1 MKKVMKILF
10 TVLFLFGCSAQV
22 EKEEVDDHTIVWVME
37 ERYKPTDDKLTFL
50 NQKIKEEGFD
60 FQIQVKTVNTE
71 NKDRWY
77 GDKIQEMYE
86 HQEEVD
92 IISTY
97 ADMDYINFKEILY
110 PLDDYL
116 NSEEGTILKEVY
128 PIGNN
133 ENLLKHNGVQYILPT
148 DLILSP
154 VIGYSYTIDKSTEA
168 LDVSALQKFPWE
180 LEKDT
185 SLNVQV
191 DYGVNYGVDEKTFLG
206 KEEIYHPL
214 QVADH
219 YELLTNAVGVR
230 FDSKTPEVYNI
241 YEDEIMLETL
251 HAIYNKKKEGTILKL
266 QWIGDPVAYENE
278 NIQYVPMYKERVL
291 FEQTFGNAIASW
303 SDKKED
309 SLALLTWLMSDP
321 EMGMLMRYG
330 VEGDDYFVASDGRV
344 EVLYDTSWYT
354 PLDLFS
360 NAFTTPR
367 PTGIPQ
373 LSGED
378 LINIF
383 ENTEKSPLHGFQF
396 DSSKVETEI
405 DNTTAVVESYSET
418 LFWAKGDY
426 ESLYAQL
433 LSDLEEA
440 GIQKIID
447 EANAQIASWKQE

>member
-22 EKEEVDDHTIVWVME
+22 EKEDVDDHTIVWLME
-37 ERYKPTDDKLTFL
+37 EFSKPEDEKIDLL

-60 FQIQVKTVNTE
+60 FQVKVKTVSATE
-71 NKDRWY
+71 SDVQY
-77 GDKIQEMYE
+77 GEMIQEMYE

-92 IISTY
+92 IIQTN
-97 ADMDYINFKEILY
+97 AQMDHLPFEEILY
-110 PLDDYL
+110 PLDEYL

-133 ENLLKHNGVQYILPT
+133 EDLLKHNGIQYILPT
-148 DLILSP
+148 DLALSP
-154 VIGYSYTIDKSTEA
+154 VIGYAYTINKSTEA
-168 LDVSALQKFPWE
+168 LDVVALQKFPWE

-191 DYGVNYGVDEKTFLG
+191 DYGVNYGVDGKSFLG
-206 KEEIYHPL
+206 YEEIYHPIET
-214 QVADH
+214 DH
-219 YELLTNAVGVR
+219 YYELLTNAVGVR
-230 FDSKTPEVYNI
+230 FDSKTSEVYNI
-241 YEDEIMLETL
+241 YKDEIVLETL
-251 HAIYNKKKEGTILKL
+251 HAIYNKKKEGVILKL
-266 QWIGDPVAYENE
+266 QWVGDPVAYENE

-291 FEQTFGNAIASW
+291 SEQIFGNAIASW

-418 LFWAKGDY
+418 LFWAKEDY

-447 EANAQIASWKQE
+447 EANAQITLWKQE